1 MRDTYT
7 RSEARELV
15 GKLKDSR
22 DVLRLS
28 NIGASPYLWY
38 NPYTNNDGVLVRN
51 WDCLSYYFERRAGES
66 LLSYP
71 HLVRPWKND
80 DYAVNRFSDPWVV
93 GEIMKHR
100 RGAVEVVPFNDSPF
114 SGEVITDWD

>member
-1 MRDTYT
+1 MRTNIDLS
-7 RSEARELV
+7 RADEIVEQLQE
-15 GKLKDSR
+15 SR
-22 DVLRLS
+22 DALRL
-28 NIGASPYLWY
+28 NRIGAVPYLWY
-38 NPYTNNDGVLVRN
+38 NPYTNNDGILVRN

-100 RGAVEVVPFNDSPF
+100 RGAVEVVPFNDSPL